1 MFCLSG
7 RGSTYLL
14 CAGKWSRIFTALLF
28 PPWFSVLR
36 EIALGTVFI
45 HASLSTFSVK
55 WPLPFNS
62 KPNAVDR
69 KEEEEEG
76 KQM

>member
-1 MFCLSG
+1 MGRVSCLSG

-36 EIALGTVFI
+36 EIALGTVSI
-45 HASLSTFSVK
+45 HAFLPST
-55 WPLPFNS
+55 
-62 KPNAVDR
+62 
-69 KEEEEEG
+69 
-76 KQM
+76 